1 MLILTVWFQMSFNIW
16 GTFAQS
22 AGVFIQS
29 TVETIIVLQSA
40 FENIYKS
47 TEMFWGLDWEPSIC
61 GAALIWACDLLIC
74 S

>member
-22 AGVFIQS
+22 ADVFIQS
-29 TVETIIVLQSA
+29 TVETIIVVQSA

-47 TEMFWGLDWEPSIC
+47 TEMFWGLD
-61 GAALIWACDLLIC
+61 
-74 S
+74 